1 MDSLSQ
7 FRSIDELIR
16 ALDREKKLL
25 EDMFERR
32 KSLSY
37 RENYALVFTD
47 FKRERI
53 RFLIE
58 HGVIHENG
66 DFLELEDVY
75 VQFFEEVL
83 DVNEEIS
90 VASVKEAIGALRENI
105 GYFLAETNAGR
116 RLKYQ
121 SNVKKILRRIGL
133 RTLKNVV
140 DLKRNVDTAYK
151 QEPSFTIK
159 KQKLQNLDRKREA
172 IKSLIRETEALLGDR
187 LFFTLADDPSMQRIS
202 MDVRGDFTEADH
214 NLLEIERQIISYI
227 NQTER
232 QSELLKKLQR
242 LKYLKDQLT
251 WREDTNVG
259 ELLRKRNPVLFE
271 PRPWNRILLSL
282 GRLSSDE
289 AAQAIVRRVAA
300 RSGLRRSARGEA
312 PEIDPEFLTVT
323 TEETDA
329 VDTASLWNG
338 FRAQGSDLF
347 TFIRNYDYRRE
358 RTIEDHVVLF
368 CQMAALYAD
377 SLRFSE
383 RRATIG
389 NYEYELIYA
398 S

>member
-1 MDSLSQ
+1 
-7 FRSIDELIR
+7 
-16 ALDREKKLL
+16 
-25 EDMFERR
+25 
-32 KSLSY
+32 
-37 RENYALVFTD
+37 
-47 FKRERI
+47 
-53 RFLIE
+53 
-58 HGVIHENG
+58 
-66 DFLELEDVY
+66 
-75 VQFFEEVL
+75 
-83 DVNEEIS
+83 
-90 VASVKEAIGALRENI
+90 
-105 GYFLAETNAGR
+105 
-116 RLKYQ
+116 
-121 SNVKKILRRIGL
+121 
-133 RTLKNVV
+133 
-140 DLKRNVDTAYK
+140 
-151 QEPSFTIK
+151 
-159 KQKLQNLDRKREA
+159 
-172 IKSLIRETEALLGDR
+172 
-187 LFFTLADDPSMQRIS
+187 MQRIS

-251 WREDTNVG
+251 WREDTNAG

-338 FRAQGSDLF
+338 FRVQGSDLF

>member
-1 MDSLSQ
+1 
-7 FRSIDELIR
+7 
-16 ALDREKKLL
+16 
-25 EDMFERR
+25 MFERR

-259 ELLRKRNPVLFE
+259 ELLRQRNPVLFE